1 MLILCKL
8 GLFLQGWRRAREGV
22 DSRRENWAGARTSE
36 LVPSVPGA
44 SGIMRSG
51 SWFRVSLKGSAIWVD
66 LPQAPKGG
74 QGWRRAKCPA
84 LSQQRPDSASWD
96 RKSLDLIKM
105 GQAQEQ
111 RTRQRPID
119 RERCVCLCVVCIC
132 TCVVCTFVNTS
143 FQWGRVSAC

>member
-1 MLILCKL
+1 M
-8 GLFLQGWRRAREGV
+8 

-51 SWFRVSLKGSAIWVD
+51 SWFRVSLEGSAIWVD
-66 LPQAPKGG
+66 LLQAPKGG

-84 LSQQRPDSASWD
+84 LSQQRLDAASWD

-111 RTRQRPID
+111 RTRQRLID
-119 RERCVCLCVVCIC
+119 
-132 TCVVCTFVNTS
+132 
-143 FQWGRVSAC
+143 